1 MTAPTPPL
9 NYSTVTYTVLS
20 NTRDNSSKQDY
31 RNYSGIYHRHDDDMA
46 SVAKKKE
53 ESRIIM
59 DLMKSIS
66 YQNKKTFYLR
76 NTIKDSSFTQREK

>member
-1 MTAPTPPL
+1 MTTPPL
-9 NYSTVTYTVLS
+9 NDSTVTNTVLS

-31 RNYSGIYHRHDDDMA
+31 RNYSGIYHRHEDDMA
-46 SVAKKKE
+46 SVAKKKKE